1 MNGDQQCAFPSST
14 ATLYTNTSLVLLIQQ
29 VLRAESL
36 KKLRLGVELNR
47 FQPEVPAED
56 PATCLSLIIVLLLPQ
71 LKYCTE
77 LRELK
82 VVVKDTEQM
91 WSSTNVRYICNIQ
104 SYVICVVIVMKKIC
118 KLNK

>member
-14 ATLYTNTSLVLLIQQ
+14 ATLYTQLVLPIRQ

-36 KKLRLGVELNR
+36 KKLRLGVELNP
-47 FQPEVPAED
+47 FQPENPSAD
-56 PATCLSLIIVLLLPQ
+56 PATSLSLTIVQLLLPQ

-82 VVVKDTEQM
+82 VVVKDTVQM
-91 WSSTNVRYICNIQ
+91 WSSKNVRYICNIQ

-118 KLNK
+118 KLNY

>member
-1 MNGDQQCAFPSST
+1 MNGDHQCAFPSST
-14 ATLYTNTSLVLLIQQ
+14 ATLYTQLFLPIQQ

-36 KKLRLGVELNR
+36 KKLRLGAERNP
-47 FQPEVPAED
+47 FQPEGPTKD
-56 PATCLSLIIVLLLPQ
+56 PATFLSFIIVLLLPQ

-82 VVVKDTEQM
+82 VVVKDTVQM
-91 WSSTNVRYICNIQ
+91 WSSSNVRYICNIQ

-118 KLNK
+118 KLNY